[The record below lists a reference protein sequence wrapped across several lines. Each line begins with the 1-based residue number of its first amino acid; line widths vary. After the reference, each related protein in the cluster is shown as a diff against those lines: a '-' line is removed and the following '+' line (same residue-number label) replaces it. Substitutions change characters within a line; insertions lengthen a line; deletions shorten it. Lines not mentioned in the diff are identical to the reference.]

1 MAELL
6 RLQKYIA
13 ECGIASRRAAEEMIT
28 AGRVRVNKRTVT
40 ELGTKIDPERDR
52 VFVDEKPVYSTQKK
66 YYIML
71 NKPVGYISSAKDQF
85 EQKTVLEL
93 VEDLDARLYPV
104 GRLDYDSEGLI
115 FLSNDGDFTYYLT
128 HPGNGVKKKY
138 QVTVKGFMDIE
149 TVKHLRQGVEIDGR
163 MTAPARVEITKL
175 HENTT
180 ELTFVIGEGRNRQ
193 IRKMCEAVGFE
204 VVRLRRVAIGNVV
217 LGNLPKGKWRHLTP
231 GEINL
236 LTGGTKN
243 ADDKR
248 NRR

>member
-13 ECGIASRRAAEEMIT
+13 GCGIASRRAAEELIV

-40 ELGTKIDPERDR
+40 ELGTKINPEKDR
-52 VFVDEKPVYSTQKK
+52 VFVDEKPIHAAQKK

-71 NKPVGYISSAKDQF
+71 NKPIGYISSAKDQF
-85 EQKTVLEL
+85 ERKTVLEL

-104 GRLDYDSEGLI
+104 GRLDYDSEGLL
-115 FLSNDGDFTYYLT
+115 FLTNDGDFTYYLT

-138 QVTVKGFMDIE
+138 QVSVKGFMDME
-149 TVKHLRQGVEIDGR
+149 TIKQLRRGVEIDGR
-163 MTAPARVEITKL
+163 MTAPARVELTKIRD
-175 HENTT
+175 NATD
-180 ELTFVIGEGRNRQ
+180 LTFVIGEGRNRQ

-204 VVRLRRVAIGNVV
+204 VIRLRRVAIGNVV

-231 GEINL
+231 GEIQL
-236 LTGGTKN
+236 LMGGENN
-243 ADDKR
+243 ANNKR
-248 NRR
+248 SRR